1 MFKGMKYRDTLGKKK
16 QADVHL
22 PAVLKA
28 FSPSLPPSCSA
39 SAPCVDV
46 SASLPA
52 LEEVITGTVGGLGVP
67 VGPPADT
74 RHRAHPAFPWGK
86 EDCLGGGLGLFKGK
100 LLIDT
105 LDYGDLEE
113 SRKLKKF
120 FFIMKVV

>member
-1 MFKGMKYRDTLGKKK
+1 MQCQCTLCG
-16 QADVHL
+16 
-22 PAVLKA
+22 
-28 FSPSLPPSCSA
+28 C
-39 SAPCVDV
+39 V

-86 EDCLGGGLGLFKGK
+86 EGCLGGGLGLFKGK